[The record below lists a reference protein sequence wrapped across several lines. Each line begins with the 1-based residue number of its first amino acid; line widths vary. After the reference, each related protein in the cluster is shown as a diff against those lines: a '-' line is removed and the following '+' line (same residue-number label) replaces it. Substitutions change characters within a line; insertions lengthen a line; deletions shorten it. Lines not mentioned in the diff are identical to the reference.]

1 MFWIW
6 IVLII
11 FQVGN
16 RNLCFVFM
24 VIENVI
30 ALWETLYKLFRIL
43 IPSGRLFAVC
53 FALPRSH
60 CGLLICSV
68 LSPLHLSGDYAQLS
82 LKIGFLES
90 GIYEIPIIIT
100 DSGNLPMSNTS
111 YLRVKVCQCDI
122 NGDCTDQQHIM
133 AAGLGT
139 GAIIAILLC
148 IIILLSKCLN
158 VCLQQHITQGLL
170 RQLNMIRDTTRLL

>member
-1 MFWIW
+1 M
-6 IVLII
+6 LTTCLL
-11 FQVGN
+11 
-16 RNLCFVFM
+16 LC
-24 VIENVI
+24 
-30 ALWETLYKLFRIL
+30 
-43 IPSGRLFAVC
+43 
-53 FALPRSH
+53 
-60 CGLLICSV
+60 
-68 LSPLHLSGDYAQLS
+68 SGDYAQMS

-100 DSGNLPMSNTS
+100 DSGNLPLSNTS

-148 IIILLSKCLN
+148 IIILLSKCLIAPL
-158 VCLQQHITQGLL
+158 VLHKTQTLQKDYKGS
-170 RQLNMIRDTTRLL
+170 

>member
-1 MFWIW
+1 MSEYLFV
-6 IVLII
+6 VL
-11 FQVGN
+11 
-16 RNLCFVFM
+16 FVPHFS
-24 VIENVI
+24 
-30 ALWETLYKLFRIL
+30 W
-43 IPSGRLFAVC
+43 
-53 FALPRSH
+53 
-60 CGLLICSV
+60 
-68 LSPLHLSGDYAQLS
+68 PLHPSGDYAQVS

-148 IIILLSKCLN
+148 IIILLSKRLN
-158 VCLQQHITQGLL
+158 GSL
-170 RQLNMIRDTTRLL
+170 

>member
-1 MFWIW
+1 MNPVARRLWLQSR
-6 IVLII
+6 V
-11 FQVGN
+11 VPHS
-16 RNLCFVFM
+16 LC
-24 VIENVI
+24 
-30 ALWETLYKLFRIL
+30 
-43 IPSGRLFAVC
+43 
-53 FALPRSH
+53 
-60 CGLLICSV
+60 
-68 LSPLHLSGDYAQLS
+68 PLHPPPGDYAQVS
-82 LKIGFLES
+82 LKIGYLES
-90 GIYEIPIIIT
+90 GIYKIPIIIT

-158 VCLQQHITQGLL
+158 GSL
-170 RQLNMIRDTTRLL
+170 